1 MEHVR
6 RDMILDDLNEQQKE
20 AVLYDQS
27 PLLILAGAGS
37 GKTRVITHKIAWLIS
52 RGVYPS
58 KILAVTFTNKAA
70 GEMKERISRLVPSID
85 IRNAWVGT
93 FHSISLRILRRYPEK
108 AGLENNF
115 IIYDRDDQ
123 LALVKDLAKE
133 EDATLT
139 RSEVAG
145 TLNAISRAK
154 QDGESLGRDCDDPF
168 LKRIAQRYEER
179 LLEANAVDFDNI
191 LCFTVSILKNNKEIR
206 DYYNHY
212 FNYILVDEYQDTNR
226 IQFDF
231 IELLG
236 RGKNGICAV
245 GDEDQSI
252 YSWRGASADN
262 IFRFEESFPATK
274 IIKLEQNYRSTSLIL
289 KAANSVIRNNTFRKE
304 KILWTTREGG
314 EKIRIIPNPDRESEG
329 LAVAREIM
337 TLRQG
342 GEKLSEMAV
351 FVRTNAFTREI
362 EKALRN
368 SKIPYKIIG
377 ALRFFDR
384 KEVRDILAY
393 LKVLNNERDLVSL
406 SRIINT
412 PKRGLGKQSLDL
424 ILTKITREGAS
435 LRDLAGDPALSPRII
450 RALDP
455 FVALIGRVKTV
466 FESEG
471 LGKGLEELL
480 RELHYQQYL
489 SDEYE
494 DAADRWENVIELMND
509 IYEYESSAE
518 YPDLA
523 HYLSEVTL
531 IQDIDL
537 LGREDADAVSV
548 MTLHKAKGL
557 EYDSV
562 VISGLEDNILPHANS
577 QGSYEELEEERR
589 LFYVGLTRARKRVI
603 LTYSQAASPFNR
615 ASSFLFSGDGAFSKP
630 SRFLDEISPEHKEE
644 FGKQAFFPGRKEEHR
659 NRNPLSR
666 VKLKTG
672 AKVYHETWGEGFVLA
687 SKMRKYVI
695 DFSGKLREVD
705 PSVEKL
711 EVIS

>member
-1 MEHVR
+1 
-6 RDMILDDLNEQQKE
+6 MILEELNEQQKE
-20 AVLYDQS
+20 AVLCDQS

-52 RGVYPS
+52 RGVFPS

-123 LALVKDLAKE
+123 LSLVKDLAKE
-133 EDATLT
+133 EEASLT
-139 RSEVAG
+139 RSEVAR

-154 QDGESLGRDCDDPF
+154 QDGESLALECEDPF
-168 LKRIAQRYEER
+168 LKRIAARYEER

-191 LCFTVSILKNNKEIR
+191 LCFTVDILKNNKEIR
-206 DYYNHY
+206 EYYNNY

-236 RGKNGICAV
+236 QGKTGICAV

-262 IFRFEESFPATK
+262 IFRFEESFPQAR
-274 IIKLEQNYRSTSLIL
+274 IIKLEQNYRSTPLIL
-289 KAANSVIRNNTFRKE
+289 QAANSVIRNNTFRKD
-304 KILWTTREGG
+304 KALWTTKVGG
-314 EKIRIIPNPDRESEG
+314 EKIRVIPNPDRESEG

-337 TLRQG
+337 GLKQK
-342 GEKLSEMAV
+342 GEKLSEIAV
-351 FVRTNAFTREI
+351 FVRTNAFTRDI
-362 EKALRN
+362 EKGLRS

-406 SRIINT
+406 GRIVNT

-435 LRDLAGDPALSPRII
+435 LRDLAADDTLSPRVLK
-450 RALDP
+450 ALIP
-455 FVALIGRVKTV
+455 FVSLIDRVKAV
-466 FESEG
+466 FDEEG
-471 LGKGLEELL
+471 LGKGLEQLLKELG
-480 RELHYQQYL
+480 YQQYL
-489 SDEYE
+489 NDEYE
-494 DAADRWENVIELMND
+494 DAGERWENVIELMND

-518 YPDLA
+518 HPDLA

-537 LGREDADAVSV
+537 LGREEAEAVSV

-562 VISGLEDNILPHANS
+562 IISGLEDNILPHANS

-603 LTYSQAASPFNR
+603 LTYAQAPSTFNR
-615 ASSFLFSGDGAFSKP
+615 ASSFIFSGDGSFSKP
-630 SRFLDEISPEHKEE
+630 SRFLDEIPPEHKEE
-644 FGKQAFFPGRKEEHR
+644 AGKILVPAGRKEER
-659 NRNPLSR
+659 GNRTAFQR

-672 AKVYHETWGEGFVLA
+672 MKVYHDKWGEGFVLA
-687 SKMRKYVI
+687 SKMRNYVI

-705 PSVEKL
+705 PSVEKI
-711 EVIS
+711 EIIT